1 MQRLALHSLDMY
13 PISATGKRVGAL
25 SRGCG
30 SFADFHPPARPA
42 MLALKASGPLKS
54 PASGGKVPLAA
65 KPGHPG
71 NRDWSGK
78 TGAA

>member
-13 PISATGKRVGAL
+13 PIR
-25 SRGCG
+25 CG